1 MAKDTFGSS
10 LMEECGHK
18 CSRLPLNVVSVNG
31 CQDVKPKVIT
41 ALNGALDSARVPH
54 PGVWLINTGGS
65 GREGRTGAERADP
78 VGHRWT
84 TSARCD
90 SPEKARSC
98 RRASVLTAG

>member
-65 GREGRTGAERADP
+65 GREEKGGQERRGRSPLATGGPHQLGVTALRRLVHADEP
-78 VGHRWT
+78 VF
-84 TSARCD
+84 
-90 SPEKARSC
+90 
-98 RRASVLTAG
+98 